1 MELPNLPEG
10 STTKDILNGV
20 VKYRDTHGSVRFY
33 TLKDLI
39 ESVRE
44 DQAFSEAKP
53 EKIRFIYHF
62 CASYIDGAGIRKLD
76 GMVSSLIRIKT
87 AENYEELKKR
97 ISSDLFYK
105 LTIDSLSF
113 LGLEKEGDMAEEI
126 GSNEK
131 ELP

>member
-20 VKYRDTHGSVRFY
+20 VKYRDAHGSVRFY

-44 DQAFSEAKP
+44 DQAFSETKP

-62 CASYIDGAGIRKLD
+62 CASYIDGDGIRKLD
-76 GMVSSLIRIKT
+76 GMLISSIRIRT
-87 AENYEELKKR
+87 PEDYEGLKKR
-97 ISSDLFYK
+97 ISPDLFYK
-105 LTIDSLSF
+105 LIIDSLSF
-113 LGLEKEGDMAEEI
+113 LGLEKEDGMTEEI
-126 GSNEK
+126 DR
-131 ELP
+131 